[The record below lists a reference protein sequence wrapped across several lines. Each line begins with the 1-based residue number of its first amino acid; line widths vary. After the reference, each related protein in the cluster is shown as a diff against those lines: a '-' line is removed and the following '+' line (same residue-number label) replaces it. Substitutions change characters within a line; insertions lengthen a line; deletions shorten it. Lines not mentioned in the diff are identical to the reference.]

1 MENYIEEYNAYLM
14 KIKKKHSE
22 LNQKLSAVDLEEQ
35 DILHFIEFEKCDA
48 VTMMKLM
55 KKLKDVRTRR
65 REIKDEVD
73 KVNAV
78 NKDNNFFINNT
89 ILLFFNLPLLAKAS
103 PASKPG

>member
-78 NKDNNFFINNT
+78 NARLGGSK
-89 ILLFFNLPLLAKAS
+89 LLKEPDTEKFYTYKTSVTEEFHK
-103 PASKPG
+103 